1 VRAVIAI
8 TAAAL
13 LSLSAQAPSAAE
25 PTQFTS
31 AVEDLP
37 LMAGLEEISTLPFET
52 AQGRIVRVEAVGDVE
67 APAVSLY
74 YAQTLPQLG
83 WLRSGDEPGLVFTRA
98 GERLVV
104 RVDADEVAADGALTR
119 VAFMIT
125 PVVTAAVR

>member
-1 VRAVIAI
+1 
-8 TAAAL
+8 
-13 LSLSAQAPSAAE
+13 
-25 PTQFTS
+25 
-31 AVEDLP
+31 
-37 LMAGLEEISTLPFET
+37 MAGLEEISTLPFET